1 MLNQDSLKELR
12 NRIYFVLFAILI
24 FRLGAHIPVPGVD
37 FVKLAEF
44 FQKNQ
49 GGIVGLFNMFSG
61 GAFSKLT
68 IFALGVMPYI
78 SASIIMQLL
87 STSHPHL
94 SQLRKEGDSGRR
106 KISQYTRYGALLISL
121 LQGSATTTWL
131 ISQDLVIQA
140 SFIFYITS
148 VATLATGTM
157 FLVWLGEQMTEKG
170 IGNGISLIIVL
181 GIVSSLPGACGQLLM
196 QVRQGQINTI
206 AFVGLLIF
214 ISLLVLFVVFM
225 ERALRKIT
233 INYPKRQHGNK
244 MYGGQ
249 SSSLPLKI
257 NMAGVI
263 PPIFASMVIMFPG
276 TLISWFGS
284 AAKTGILGEVLYAI
298 SPGQPLYL
306 VIFAASIIY
315 FCFFYTSVMFEPKD
329 IADNLKKSGALVPG
343 IRPGTNTASYIDQ
356 VVTRLT
362 FIGSIYLVIVSLIP
376 QFLIQA
382 LSVPFYFGG
391 TSLLII
397 VVVIMDFVSQLQM
410 HMLPSQYRELGGK
423 QGKKGNQSKLHL
435 LR

>member
-78 SASIIMQLL
+78 SSSIIMQLL

-106 KISQYTRYGALLISL
+106 KISQYTRYGALLISM

-131 ISQDLVIQA
+131 ISQDLVIDP
-140 SFIFYITS
+140 SVLFYVTS

-181 GIVSSLPGACGQLLM
+181 GIVSSLPGAFSQLLI
-196 QVRQGQINTI
+196 QVRQGQMSSITFIGLAIFI
-206 AFVGLLIF
+206 ALLI
-214 ISLLVLFVVFM
+214 LFVVFM

-244 MYGGQ
+244 LYGGQ

-343 IRPGTNTASYIDQ
+343 IRPGANTASYIDQ

-410 HMLPSQYRELGGK
+410 HMLPSQYRELSGK
-423 QGKKGNQSKLHL
+423 QGKKGSQSKLHL